1 MSPPDAFDAPFHPV
15 VLPLVMLVAAFLG
28 SAVWLS
34 LASLPYRR
42 LPADTH
48 WTVRA
53 RQWMSFRISGV
64 TTLIWTAMLT
74 AAACA
79 VWARTSILLLLLLSA
94 TAIVGV
100 LAGGRIARLGM
111 AVPSALKDSWV
122 PGTLVL
128 WTVVAP
134 GIPMLFLLMAIN
146 ANRTLNG
153 ETLLITA
160 GVIGAVILWCMGPNL
175 CALRLL
181 GILRPVSPEMQASVD
196 RLAAAT
202 ATRVRRASVLQLP
215 MANAFAFPWRSE
227 LVFTPGLID
236 VLDEDE
242 RNSVIAHELGHLRE
256 PISMHAARLA
266 GLGLI
271 GVIGLSPAT
280 AKTFEL
286 PGTLC
291 SLAAY
296 FIGTRLLGRFGRK
309 AEENADA
316 SAKETE
322 ASEGTYAR
330 ALEKIHA
337 ASLIPAVLN
346 RNATH
351 PHLYDRM
358 IKAGITPE
366 YARPQPPSKV
376 LALIFAI
383 LATLTNLV
391 LTFLLMSVLS
401 GLLMAWSPKP

>member
-1 MSPPDAFDAPFHPV
+1 MLPPDAFDAPFHSV
-15 VLPLVMLVAAFLG
+15 VLPLVVLVTAFF
-28 SAVWLS
+28 SSVVWLL
-34 LASLPYRR
+34 LASLSYRR

-48 WTVRA
+48 WTERA
-53 RQWMSFRISGV
+53 RQWMSFRICGA
-64 TTLIWTAMLT
+64 TTLIWTAMFT

-79 VWARTSILLLLLLSA
+79 VWAQTSILLLSLLTVA
-94 TAIVGV
+94 AIVGV

-111 AVPSALKDSWV
+111 AVPPALKDSWV

-128 WTVVAP
+128 WAVLAP
-134 GIPMLFLLMAIN
+134 GMPMLFVLLAIN
-146 ANRTLNG
+146 ANRALTV

-160 GVIGAVILWCMGPNL
+160 GVAGIVMLWCTGPNL
-175 CALRLL
+175 WALRLM
-181 GILRPVSPEMQASVD
+181 GILRPVPASLQASID
-196 RLAAAT
+196 RLASGT
-202 ATRVRRASVLQLP
+202 STRVRRASLLALP
-215 MANAFAFPWRSE
+215 MANAFAFPWRRE
-227 LVFTPGLID
+227 LAFTPGLID
-236 VLDEDE
+236 VLDEHE
-242 RNSVIAHELGHLRE
+242 RDSVIAHELGHLRE

-280 AKTFEL
+280 AKTLEL

-296 FIGTRLLGRFGRK
+296 FIGARLLGRFSRK

-316 SAKETE
+316 SAKESE

-366 YARPQPPSKV
+366 YGRPQPPTKA
-376 LALIFAI
+376 LALIFAA
-383 LATLTNLV
+383 LATVTNLV
-391 LTFLLMSVLS
+391 LTFLLMHVLS
-401 GLLMAWSPKP
+401 GLLMAWSPTP

>member
-1 MSPPDAFDAPFHPV
+1 MSSPDALDLPFHSV
-15 VLPLVMLVAAFLG
+15 VLPLAVLVAVFL
-28 SAVWLS
+28 SSVVWLS
-34 LASLPYRR
+34 LASLPFRR
-42 LPADTH
+42 LPLDTP
-48 WTVRA
+48 WTERA
-53 RQWMSFRISGV
+53 RQWMSFRTCGV
-64 TTLIWTAMLT
+64 VTLIWTTMFT

-79 VWARTSILLLLLLSA
+79 LWAQTSIPLLIISSA
-94 TAIVGV
+94 AAIVGV

-111 AVPSALKDSWV
+111 AVPTALKDSWV

-128 WTVVAP
+128 WTVLAP

-146 ANRTLNG
+146 ANRTLNV

-160 GVIGAVILWCMGPNL
+160 GVVGAVMLWCMGPNL
-175 CALRLL
+175 WALHLL
-181 GILRPVSPEMQASVD
+181 GILRPVPSDLQSGVN

-202 ATRVRRASVLQLP
+202 ATRVRRASMLQLP
-215 MANAFAFPWRSE
+215 MANAFAFPWRNE
-227 LVFTPGLID
+227 LAFTPGLID
-236 VLDEDE
+236 VLDEHE
-242 RNSVIAHELGHLRE
+242 RDSVIAHELGHLRE
-256 PISMHAARLA
+256 PMSMHAARLA

-271 GVIGLSPAT
+271 GVIGLVPAT
-280 AKTFEL
+280 AKTFEF

-296 FIGTRLLGRFGRK
+296 FIGARLLGRFTRK
-309 AEENADA
+309 AEESADA
-316 SAKETE
+316 SAKESE

-366 YARPQPPSKV
+366 YARPAPPSKV
-376 LALIFAI
+376 LAMIFAA
-383 LATLTNLV
+383 LATVTNLV
-391 LTFLLMSVLS
+391 LTSFLVSLISK
-401 GLLMAWSPKP
+401 LLVS